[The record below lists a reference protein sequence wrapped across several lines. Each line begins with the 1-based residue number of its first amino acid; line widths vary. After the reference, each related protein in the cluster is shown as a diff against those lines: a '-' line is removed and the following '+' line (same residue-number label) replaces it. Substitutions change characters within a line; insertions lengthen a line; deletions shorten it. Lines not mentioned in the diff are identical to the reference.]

1 MKHFKTKPKKY
12 IPLHFKL
19 LWYFLLFGL
28 IIIIVLWVFNTFFL
42 EAFYTMAK
50 KAIVEKNAY
59 IISKSID
66 ENKNVQAT
74 IENVSS
80 DNSLDVYVY
89 DATTTFQLKYSC
101 SYDSPQ
107 SAVGITDNEAYEY
120 YKSAVDNGGNYMC
133 ITKNM
138 SGDIEKRRFE
148 EILNRN
154 ATDDTPKSRV
164 HISVENSKQLQNMVY
179 ADLIE
184 LKDGST
190 CFLLVTSSITPQSE
204 TVSIIKEQL
213 VVVSLVF
220 ILLAVIFSI
229 CASSRIAKPI
239 SRTNRSAKE
248 LAKKNY
254 NVDFDATG
262 YLEVEELNATLNYA
276 KTELAATEKLQQEL
290 IANISHDLRTPLTM
304 ITGYGEVM
312 RDLPGENTPEN
323 IQIIIDEATRLSSL
337 VNDLLDLSKLQSGSI
352 QPQKTNFCLTDSIKN
367 IFIRYSKLKEQDGY
381 NILFIGDEDVYVYA
395 DELRISQ
402 VIYNLVNNAINYAGD
417 DKTVIVT
424 QIITGKKVMIEVTD
438 HGDGIPADKLEY
450 IWDRYYKVD
459 KEHKR
464 GVIGTGL
471 GLSIV
476 KGILDSH
483 GAHYGVRSTLGK
495 GSTFWFELDISS
507 KMSDKKDRSKDKN
520 NSSAH
525 SGNSTTK

>member
-1 MKHFKTKPKKY
+1 MKQFKSANKKY

-28 IIIIVLWVFNTFFL
+28 IILIVLWVFNTFFL
-42 EAFYTMAK
+42 ETFYTMAK
-50 KAIVEKNAY
+50 KDIVKKNAF
-59 IISKSID
+59 IISRSIK

-107 SAVGITDNEAYEY
+107 SSVGISDREAYEY
-120 YKSAVDNGGNYMC
+120 YKAAVDNGGIYMC
-133 ITKNM
+133 ITKSL
-138 SGDIEKRRFE
+138 SGELEKRRFE
-148 EILNRN
+148 EIINRN
-154 ATDDTPKSRV
+154 STDDTPKSRV
-164 HISVENSKQLQNMVY
+164 HISIENSKPIQNMVY
-179 ADLIE
+179 ADLID
-184 LKDGST
+184 LQDGST

-204 TVSIIKEQL
+204 TVDIIKEQL
-213 VVVSLVF
+213 VIVSIVF
-220 ILLAVIFSI
+220 VLLAVIFSI
-229 CASSRIAKPI
+229 FASSRIAKPI
-239 SRTNRSAKE
+239 SQTNRSAKE

-254 NVDFDATG
+254 GIEFDATG

-323 IQIIIDEATRLSSL
+323 IQIIIDEATRLSNL
-337 VNDLLDLSKLQSGSI
+337 VNDLLDLSKLQSGSV
-352 QPQKTNFCLTDSIKN
+352 QPEKNRFCLTDSIKN
-367 IFIRYSKLKEQDGY
+367 IFVRYSKLKEQDGY
-381 NILFIGDEDVYVYA
+381 NIMFVGDENVYVYA

-402 VIYNLVNNAINYAGD
+402 VIYNLVNNAINYAGE

-424 QIITGKKVMIEVTD
+424 QLVSGKKVRIEVTD

-459 KEHKR
+459 KQHKR

-483 GAHYGVRSTLGK
+483 GAHYGVRSTIGK
-495 GSTFWFELDISS
+495 GSTFWFELDVSG
-507 KMSDKKDRSKDKN
+507 KPSDKKGK
-520 NSSAH
+520 
-525 SGNSTTK
+525 TKIK